1 MALQPS
7 AKETES
13 VYLER
18 DARARAE
25 SVSAALP
32 RNGKKNAPTGKQL
45 LDAIGSMGIRPTA
58 QSVASDSIPA
68 GVGGRDADRGVDDS
82 DDGGDGDDG
91 DGDDGD
97 DGDESAAAAEA
108 AESAKTAKQDA
119 EETARAVEAARA
131 AMASLNAHGGRRYTV
146 TKDDR
151 GRLSVC
157 APPEPPPPACP
168 RYQGVSSIVEG

>member
-1 MALQPS
+1 MR
-7 AKETES
+7 
-13 VYLER
+13 VR